1 MVFVVLRMQSHAM
14 QMIPT
19 TCAEQTLNMVGTHN
33 SWTRLNLPFF
43 CSTLIT
49 YIKDKL
55 ALCHIQFHV
64 LEVQSAQ
71 QSQLPKTEVVVADVT
86 CLILVALMMP
96 LTAMTQNLDIF
107 AWATR
112 NMVYPIWLPFYILR
126 KIILHPITGYLC
138 PTSHPYACAMGSKCS
153 SAVWKPITADIDCDG
168 GRLLD
173 KSSICCPTE
182 GVISCNGDQRYQ
194 CWSNPSFQ
202 GR

>member
-1 MVFVVLRMQSHAM
+1 M
-14 QMIPT
+14 
-19 TCAEQTLNMVGTHN
+19 
-33 SWTRLNLPFF
+33 
-43 CSTLIT
+43 
-49 YIKDKL
+49 
-55 ALCHIQFHV
+55 

-71 QSQLPKTEVVVADVT
+71 QSQLAKIEVVVADVT

-112 NMVYPIWLPFYILR
+112 NMVYTIWLPFYILR
-126 KIILHPITGYLC
+126 KIMVHPTTGYLC

-153 SAVWKPITADIDCDG
+153 SAVWKPISADIDCDG